1 MKRARI
7 LLSSFLSC
15 LIILTLTSPLF
26 AQVPF
31 TLDFAGLSMDTSELQ
46 LGLPKDT
53 GVFDKKG
60 LESHLVYTVARS
72 TAAPILI
79 IRLEAA
85 LTSPVIARYRR

>member
-7 LLSSFLSC
+7 LLSSFVSC

-31 TLDFAGLSMDTSELQ
+31 TLDFAGLWMDTPELQ

-60 LESHLVYTVARS
+60 LDSHLVYIVAGS

-79 IRLEAA
+79 IRSGAA
-85 LTSPVIARYRR
+85 LTSPVYCPV